1 MDGTPP
7 TVFIVDDDEAV
18 RDGLGELLRA
28 EGIAARPFDSAEDFL
43 AAKVERD
50 AGCLIVDIHMPGLTG
65 LALQRD
71 LSERGVRLPVI
82 VITGQGD
89 VPKAVEALKA
99 GAVDFIE
106 KPFSA
111 ETLLKAVHEALN
123 REDHLRRTRNRL
135 SETRSCL
142 ELLTAREREV
152 MELMVAGHP
161 NKIIGIHLNISTR
174 TVENHR
180 AKVMEKMRCDNL
192 SALIHLILRMTQS
205 ADEDAW
211 RPG

>member
-1 MDGTPP
+1 MTGTQP

-18 RDGLGELLRA
+18 RDGLCELLRA
-28 EGIAARPFDSAEDFL
+28 EGIAARPFGSGEDFL

-50 AGCLIVDIHMPGLTG
+50 AGCLIADIHMPGLTG
-65 LALQRD
+65 LALQRT
-71 LSERGVRLPVI
+71 LSEQGVPLPVI

-89 VPKAVEALKA
+89 VPKAVAALKA

-106 KPFSA
+106 KPFNA

-123 REDHLRRTRNRL
+123 REDHLRRTQNRRG
-135 SETRSCL
+135 ETQSCL
-142 ELLTAREREV
+142 AQLTAREHEV
-152 MELMVAGHP
+152 MDLMVAGHP
-161 NKIIGIHLNISTR
+161 NKVIGVRLGISTR

-192 SALIHLILRMTQS
+192 SALIHLILRMEQPP
-205 ADEDAW
+205 D
-211 RPG
+211 